1 MTSVAYALLIA
12 FAVSFATLFIHY
24 EILGSTWLATPVARV
39 ISVRAKMVLVLSGIF
54 VAHVLEISL
63 YAFCYYLMHDHLGL
77 GEIVGNTSETYFD
90 FFYFSA
96 TSYTTLG
103 FGDLYP
109 QGPIRI
115 VVAIESLNGL
125 VLIGWSTS
133 YTYLAMQRFSRMNRR
148 TPLPTGKTETPR

>member
-12 FAVSFATLFIHY
+12 FGLSLTTIFIHY
-24 EILGSTWLATPVARV
+24 EVLSSRFLAIPVAAV
-39 ISVRAKMVLVLSGIF
+39 DSTRAKMVLVLSGIF
-54 VAHVLEISL
+54 LAHVLEIAL
-63 YAFCYYLMHDHLGL
+63 YAIGYLLMHDHLGL
-77 GEIVGNTSETYFD
+77 GTIAGNTEGTFFD

-109 QGPIRI
+109 SGPIRV

-133 YTYLAMQRFSRMNRR
+133 YTYLAMQRFSRMARR
-148 TPLPTGKTETPR
+148 SPLPIQPDHGGS